1 VVDKGMAAGVLG
13 VGAEAARHKRLLDL
27 AAKQEQEGKAH
38 LAQEVEQARDGNALV
53 QAGAQLVSYGQVDQG
68 IDLLEKGI
76 AKDQL
81 RKPADAKLRL
91 GWPS

>member
-1 VVDKGMAAGVLG
+1 
-13 VGAEAARHKRLLDL
+13 
-27 AAKQEQEGKAH
+27 
-38 LAQEVEQARDGNALV
+38 
-53 QAGAQLVSYGQVDQG
+53 VSYGQVDQG